1 MLIQV
6 TWFPALL
13 TLDEMR
19 VEKKRNACCCCFPI
33 NTNVESHFDNKPPI
47 SMRAFE
53 VFTNQLQSLHTK
65 IAIILITFAL
75 FGFGLHGLLHLRME
89 FRPEWL
95 IDPDSE
101 GT

>member
-1 MLIQV
+1 
-6 TWFPALL
+6 
-13 TLDEMR
+13 
-19 VEKKRNACCCCFPI
+19 
-33 NTNVESHFDNKPPI
+33 
-47 SMRAFE
+47 MRAFE